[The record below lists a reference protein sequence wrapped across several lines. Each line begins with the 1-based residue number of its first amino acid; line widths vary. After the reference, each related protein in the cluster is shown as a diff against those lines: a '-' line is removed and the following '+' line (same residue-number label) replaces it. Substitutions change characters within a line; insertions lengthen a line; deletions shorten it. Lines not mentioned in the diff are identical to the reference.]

1 MFQIINSYPK
11 DGLKAAQVEEMIA
24 RLSRLLGLTHWLM
37 MEIQQKLL
45 NIYNSEVNQNMKTSF
60 TSTKVKLRLRYT

>member
-1 MFQIINSYPK
+1 M
-11 DGLKAAQVEEMIA
+11 AQVEEMIA

-45 NIYNSEVNQNMKTSF
+45 NIYNSEVSLKIKNN
-60 TSTKVKLRLRYT
+60 RLSN